1 MAPLEA
7 TSTTQEEAPPAAIG
21 GGESDETTLFP
32 GQLMEIPKC
41 YPRCRGQPVFR
52 GNPEALA
59 WALDSS
65 STIVTFIGSGA
76 FLGTVGLACSLFLNN
91 NVHVLFVVER
101 ITHNNFFGPLL

>member
-1 MAPLEA
+1 MAGPLEA
-7 TSTTQEEAPPAAIG
+7 TNTAQEQAP
-21 GGESDETTLFP
+21 ETLFP
-32 GQLMEIPKC
+32 GQLMEIPKY

-76 FLGTVGLACSLFLNN
+76 FLGTVGCSLLHN
-91 NVHVLFVVER
+91 NVYVLLVLVLG
-101 ITHNNFFGPLL
+101 ITNKKLAWSTIINRLY

>member
-1 MAPLEA
+1 MSTNNSSSTNEPSSQKEMATSPLEA
-7 TSTTQEEAPPAAIG
+7 TNTALEQAPSTAIG
-21 GGESDETTLFP
+21 GGGSDESLFP

-41 YPRCRGQPVFR
+41 YPKCRGQPVFR

-76 FLGTVGLACSLFLNN
+76 FLGTVCLYSLLNN
-91 NVHVLFVVER
+91 NV
-101 ITHNNFFGPLL
+101 